1 MPNNK
6 SNNITIIVHHDES
19 GRYAFYEDEIKKFV
33 DVHTYAPKKPSHRV
47 KSEPP
52 TSPTS
57 PFTYISK
64 LR

>member
-6 SNNITIIVHHDES
+6 SNNITIIVHES
-19 GRYAFYEDEIKKFV
+19 GRYAFHEDEIKSFV
-33 DVHTYAPKKPSHRV
+33 DVHTYAQKKPSHRV

-52 TSPTS
+52 TPPTS